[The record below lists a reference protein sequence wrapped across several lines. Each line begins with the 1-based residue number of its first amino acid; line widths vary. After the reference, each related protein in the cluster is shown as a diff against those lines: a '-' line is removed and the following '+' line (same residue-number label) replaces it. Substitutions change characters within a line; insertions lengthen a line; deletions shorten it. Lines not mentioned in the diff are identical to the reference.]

1 MIKANNQKGLA
12 GRRLLIALA
21 AFTLLPAGRADCLA
35 NSPGNVASDSAS
47 TLMQDQKK
55 EISGTVL
62 DSNGEPLVGVSVI
75 EKGSMN
81 GVITDSHGRFNITVK
96 AGAVLQFSS
105 IGYTGSGGKPCV

>member
-35 NSPGNVASDSAS
+35 NSPGNAASDSAS

-55 EISGTVL
+55 EISGAVL

-81 GVITDSHGRFNITVK
+81 GCHYRQPRPFQHYSEGRSR
-96 AGAVLQFSS
+96 ASVL
-105 IGYTGSGGKPCV
+105 IHWIH